1 MKVWPYAHDISVN
14 ARIRKT
20 QWLAWCISHSICVTY
35 VVLSLG
41 TKPSKNVTICPH
53 SLDRSSEE
61 QQVYG
66 DSMTADKSMY
76 MCFQWWM
83 ASSMQTT
90 PVQWDCQLFS
100 TNTATASWP
109 QPANEARGWV
119 PKAHAWFKMQIMLSE
134 CHLASWCKVS
144 AKPACRSTVT
154 ICRFGSITL
163 RSGLA
168 RTCGHTAT
176 CHWFEGAGTF

>member
-1 MKVWPYAHDISVN
+1 M
-14 ARIRKT
+14 
-20 QWLAWCISHSICVTY
+20 TY

-100 TNTATASWP
+100 TKTATASWP
-109 QPANEARGWV
+109 QLANEARGWV

-163 RSGLA
+163 RSGSA